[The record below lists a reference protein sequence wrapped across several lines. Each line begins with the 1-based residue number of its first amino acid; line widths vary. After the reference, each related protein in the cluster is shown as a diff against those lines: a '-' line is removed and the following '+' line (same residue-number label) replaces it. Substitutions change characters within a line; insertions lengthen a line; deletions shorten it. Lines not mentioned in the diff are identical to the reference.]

1 MMGAGLMNGKPSY
14 SYKMVEGGLLPTQ
27 FPPDAFNSAGI
38 PKSIKKIHDLPH
50 GEVVC
55 AVTIN
60 KDSSRVYTGGK
71 GCVRVRRAFFYL
83 KRASLSFAVF
93 C

>member
-1 MMGAGLMNGKPSY
+1 MNGAKPSY
-14 SYKMVEGGLLPTQ
+14 SYKVVDSTLMPTT
-27 FPPDAFNSAGI
+27 FPPDAFNAPGI
-38 PKSIKKIHDLPH
+38 PKTIKKIHDLQH

-71 GCVRVRRAFFYL
+71 GCVKVGHLLIFKNIQEKHFL
-83 KRASLSFAVF
+83 
-93 C
+93 